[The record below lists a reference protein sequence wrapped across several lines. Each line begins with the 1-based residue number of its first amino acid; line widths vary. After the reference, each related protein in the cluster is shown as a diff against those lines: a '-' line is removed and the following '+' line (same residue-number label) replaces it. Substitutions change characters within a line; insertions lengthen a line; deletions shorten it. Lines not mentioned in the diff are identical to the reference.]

1 MGSEG
6 FARLHKGYARWIA
19 VGLIAIVAGLNQ
31 RAVAQARPAAE
42 GQPSQARPQEPGDP
56 ELSRRPPLK
65 PQSPL
70 IPEGKIKLDVV
81 VDDGAGK
88 AVAGLQPWDF
98 KILDNNQP
106 RKVLSFRAFNEAEV
120 NPDPPVEV
128 ILVIDMVNLPFQE
141 VAVTRQEIERFLQA
155 NGGHLRQPVTLL
167 LLTDAGMRVQP
178 RPSIDGNALVSVV
191 SQIKGSVK
199 TINAAMGGEG
209 LLERFQLCARQI
221 EAIAENEARKPGRK
235 MLIWVGPGWPMLN
248 RPELG
253 YYSEK
258 DQRRY
263 FDGIVELSTRLR
275 EARVV
280 VYSVAPATEADTTYA
295 IRYQNYLKPVRS
307 PRESDPGDLSLKV
320 LATQTGGQILGPN
333 NDVASQIER
342 CITDANNFYR
352 ISFDPPA
359 AEHEDEYHDLKVTVD
374 RPGVTVRTNTG
385 YYNEPAGH

>member
-1 MGSEG
+1 MRFSHTFVG
-6 FARLHKGYARWIA
+6 RLA
-19 VGLIAIVAGLNQ
+19 GLIFILAGCSRFIVGQ
-31 RAVAQARPAAE
+31 TSPAVPAQQLE
-42 GQPSQARPQEPGDP
+42 SSDP
-56 ELSRRPPLK
+56 TLTHRPPPKAKNL
-65 PQSPL
+65 L
-70 IPEGKIKLDVV
+70 IPEGKIKLDVMV
-81 VDDGAGK
+81 NDSAGQPLP
-88 AVAGLQPWDF
+88 GLQPWDF

-106 RKVLSFRAFNEAEV
+106 RKVLSFRAFNDSEAK
-120 NPDPPVEV
+120 PDPPVEV

-178 RPSIDGNALVSVV
+178 RPSVDGNALVSVV
-191 SQIKGSVK
+191 RQIKGNVR
-199 TINAAMGGEG
+199 TVDAAMAGEG
-209 LLERFQLCARQI
+209 LLERFQLCARQM

-235 MLIWVGPGWPMLN
+235 MLIWVGPGWPMLT

-275 EARVV
+275 EARMV
-280 VYSVAPATEADTTYA
+280 VYSVAPTTDADTTHA
-295 IRYQNYLKPVRS
+295 IRYQDYLKPVKS

-320 LATQTGGQILGPN
+320 LATQTGGKILGPD
-333 NDVASQIER
+333 NDLASQIER
-342 CITDANNFYR
+342 CIADANNFYR

-359 AEHEDEYHDLKVTVD
+359 AEHADEYHDLKVTVD
-374 RPGVTVRTNTG
+374 KLGVVVRTNSG